1 MLLYQRLIISA
12 YFNCLRRVVPMLA
25 VPSRCKLWA
34 PNLRHPAEDMSR
46 FCVFLLCWMT
56 FYSICWLVV
65 WSMSFMTFHI
75 LGMSSSQVTFIF
87 FRGVAQPP
95 TSIILYALKQIQPVK
110 TCVSGLPQNRP
121 MATESVV
128 SFCTAADMPPSL
140 TSANRVHANR
150 EMICEASLVRKTLQG
165 RGHSVGRLWRHTVFS
180 VYLYKSLYIHIYH
193 IYIHVYC
200 ICIYIHIFL
209 YIHTYIYICIHTHIY
224 IYIHIYT
231 YIYIYIYIYVNGESD
246 DQPLDLK

>member
-87 FRGVAQPP
+87 FRGVETTNQIQFDDDVSHYFSLVTIKQQYTDNP
-95 TSIILYALKQIQPVK
+95 SIIAPKFDRLKPNFYPIALTYGNFWSYP
-110 TCVSGLPQNRP
+110 TFR
-121 MATESVV
+121 
-128 SFCTAADMPPSL
+128 
-140 TSANRVHANR
+140 
-150 EMICEASLVRKTLQG
+150 
-165 RGHSVGRLWRHTVFS
+165 
-180 VYLYKSLYIHIYH
+180 YKSCKQTCYPII
-193 IYIHVYC
+193 
-200 ICIYIHIFL
+200 
-209 YIHTYIYICIHTHIY
+209 
-224 IYIHIYT
+224 
-231 YIYIYIYIYVNGESD
+231 S
-246 DQPLDLK
+246 P